1 MKELEDFKFSSRIEV
16 SEELAKKLAII
27 PTQSRAPI
35 TRFYYAAAAMALLVS
50 INIFAVLYANQ
61 TKETQNEA
69 TEYFE
74 EWN

>member
-1 MKELEDFKFSSRIEV
+1 MIELEGFKFSSRIEV
-16 SEELAKKLAII
+16 SDELANKLALI
-27 PTQSRAPI
+27 PTGKQAPI
-35 TRFYYAAAAMALLVS
+35 TRFYYAAAAIALLVS

-61 TKETQNEA
+61 TKETQNED

>member
-27 PTQSRAPI
+27 PSGKQAPI
-35 TRFYYAAAAMALLVS
+35 THFYYAAAAIALLIS
-50 INIFAVLYANQ
+50 INVFAVLYA
-61 TKETQNEA
+61 KKSAETQKED

-74 EWN
+74 EWT

>member
-35 TRFYYAAAAMALLVS
+35 TRFYYAAAAIALLIS
-50 INIFAVLYANQ
+50 INVFAVLYANKSAETQ
-61 TKETQNEA
+61 KET